1 MPVGAPSVAE
11 RIRFISRRWTF
22 SKVPIGLPLPQ
33 GLLERAI
40 PIVLLAAIR
49 LAVVLPQEICGLPNR
64 LFEFRISEYLA
75 AIALNAHG
83 FSPSL

>member
-1 MPVGAPSVAE
+1 
-11 RIRFISRRWTF
+11 
-22 SKVPIGLPLPQ
+22 
-33 GLLERAI
+33 
-40 PIVLLAAIR
+40 
-49 LAVVLPQEICGLPNR
+49 VLPQEICGLPNR